1 MTKTSK
7 TIVDPKMM
15 TFKIEGRLYDIM
27 DDLVYRTHTSSKV
40 EVLRKAITLT
50 DAVATA
56 AEKGETLILRDKG
69 TGKEREIIILW

>member
-27 DDLVYRTHTSSKV
+27 DSLVGRTHTSSKV

-56 AEKGETLILRDKG
+56 AEKGEVLILRDRE
-69 TGKEREIIILW
+69 TGKEREIVILW